1 MLLLY
6 RPYKAFDY
14 RLGKRSALDWVID
27 QYQVTTDKRS
37 GTTSDL
43 NRPDDEQFIVQLLR
57 RVV

>member
-14 RLGKRSALDWVID
+14 RLGNHSTLYWVID
-27 QYQVTTDKRS
+27 QHQVMTDTRS
-37 GTTSDL
+37 GITSDL
-43 NRPDDEQFIVQLLR
+43 NRPDDEQLIVQLLR